1 MLNKTIWAAAEN
13 APHRLDVDV
22 MYSRRET
29 VVMQK
34 LFSVITPVL
43 NSGTKIRRTIE
54 SVLSQTPDLFE
65 YIIVDGKSTDDTF
78 ATIQPYKNEIIFV
91 SESDRGVY
99 DAMNKGI
106 DRSFGKYLYFLG
118 AGDSLRPAVLE
129 NVAPLLPVAG
139 PALVYGNVFW
149 EGSGLVYAGE
159 FTKAK
164 LKEQNICHQAIFY
177 ERRIFDLIGK
187 YELRFKVLADWVL
200 NIKCFGSDRIRKH
213 YIDFIIADFEGDGFS
228 LKTPDETFHRESAEL
243 FTTYLNENPA
253 ESRARRWN

>member
-54 SVLSQTPDLFE
+54 SILSQTPDLFE
-65 YIIVDGKSTDDTF
+65 YIIVDGKSTDNTF
-78 ATIQPYKNEIIFV
+78 ATIEPYKNEIIFI

-106 DRSFGKYLYFLG
+106 DRSSGKYLYFLG

-149 EGSGLVYAGE
+149 EGSGLVYAG
-159 FTKAK
+159 
-164 LKEQNICHQAIFY
+164 
-177 ERRIFDLIGK
+177 
-187 YELRFKVLADWVL
+187 
-200 NIKCFGSDRIRKH
+200 
-213 YIDFIIADFEGDGFS
+213 
-228 LKTPDETFHRESAEL
+228 
-243 FTTYLNENPA
+243 
-253 ESRARRWN
+253 